1 MPDKNDFPPLVPEMV
16 RSLGLLKASHEFY
29 ADIVGALRDNISVN
43 GDPDIPAMVLR
54 FNKALTEFAPR
65 DREIRQLLKQFE
77 A

>member
-1 MPDKNDFPPLVPEMV
+1 MPDNNELPPLVPEMV

-29 ADIVGALRDNISVN
+29 ADIVGALRDNIAKN
-43 GDPDIPAMVLR
+43 GDPDIPQMVMR

-65 DREIRQLLKQFE
+65 DREIRQLLNQFD